1 MKKRRRKKKL
11 DTSLKVII
19 VMGVFAAAFIV
30 SMIVTFW
37 VKSAVPDTLI
47 QYTLGAGGVEAFL
60 LAGIKISKVLTE
72 AKAAKDAAKQG
83 KEAGGICN
91 ADVPPVP
98 VSTMEDTPEGE
109 AVER

>member
-1 MKKRRRKKKL
+1 MKRRRRKKL

-19 VMGVFAAAFIV
+19 VMGAFAAAFIV
-30 SMIVTFW
+30 VMIVTFW
-37 VKSAVPDTLI
+37 VKGAVPDTLI

-72 AKAAKDAAKQG
+72 AKDKK
-83 KEAGGICN
+83 KAGDICSN
-91 ADVPPVP
+91 ADVPPAP
-98 VSTMEDTPEGE
+98 IEDTPEGD

>member
-1 MKKRRRKKKL
+1 MKRRRRKKKL

-19 VMGVFAAAFIV
+19 VMGVFAALFIITMV
-30 SMIVTFW
+30 ITFW
-37 VKSAVPDTLI
+37 VKDAVPDTLI

-72 AKAAKDAAKQG
+72 AKDKK
-83 KEAGGICN
+83 KEAGDICS

-98 VSTMEDTPEGE
+98 VSTMENTPGGDV
-109 AVER
+109 VER